1 MSASNEWTEWHL
13 TPRGWERGDWKVD
26 GGSGS
31 SRRGLVPED
40 RVLTFAYRE
49 FMSSVYSPMDK
60 GAEFIWQSDDK
71 EKIKELRAKYGEP
84 PEHL

>member
-1 MSASNEWTEWHL
+1 
-13 TPRGWERGDWKVD
+13 
-26 GGSGS
+26 
-31 SRRGLVPED
+31 
-40 RVLTFAYRE
+40 
-49 FMSSVYSPMDK
+49 MDK